1 MKLQQY
7 MTMME
12 QAIAGVFVAHGLY
25 VHLCGNVQGP
35 HTLTFGLRLYEPTQ
49 KNITKALGLSA
60 ALEAA
65 IADSPARVYTDRG
78 LILVETPS
86 PTPVVVDG
94 TRLKGQGYAVP
105 LGLTSRQTVAGV
117 DFIANPHL
125 LLVGPTNRGK
135 TTAARLVAYHLAR
148 QNPPR
153 HARFIVS
160 TFKPKDWRAFATLA
174 HCFAVITN
182 PHESARM
189 VAYLVRVMHERTRH
203 DVESPHLFV
212 FLDDLLNLLGVAE
225 VDNELAQLAS
235 LGRGAGI
242 HLIIGTQR
250 LGEKGA
256 AGGLVT
262 GNIPARLV
270 FGTADAQDA
279 ALFTGRGGSGAERL
293 GRYAGDALLI
303 TDGGSQRLAVGTVE
317 DRHLATLRQNDDE
330 WRPWLPPAAQE
341 TVPVPAARGEEN
353 AVAAIEA
360 PVIRT
365 GTDAP
370 LLEGVRSVTDKL
382 PDQPP
387 DVAARAYLRRLYE
400 ETGSKNAVLRYVW
413 GDVVNAEGKTPK
425 TKRWLDEALMEAH
438 LATAAK
444 CDPMKQQPEA
454 AVSRSCPYQLLPY
467 CVRGVRKKTTA

>member
-1 MKLQQY
+1 MTRDIRQY
-7 MTMME
+7 IALTE
-12 QAIAGVFVAHGLY
+12 RAIAGVFVAHGLY

-65 IADSPARVYTDRG
+65 ITDSPARVYTDRG

-86 PTPVVVDG
+86 PIPMVVDG

-117 DFIANPHL
+117 DLLTNPHL

-135 TTAARLVAYHLAR
+135 TTTARLIAYHLAR
-148 QNPPR
+148 QNPSR
-153 HARFIVS
+153 TTRFIVS
-160 TFKPKDWRAFATLA
+160 TFKPRDWRAFAALA
-174 HCFAVITN
+174 HSFAVITD
-182 PHESARM
+182 PQEAARM
-189 VAYLVRVMHERTRH
+189 IAYLVRVMHERTH
-203 DVESPHLFV
+203 NDIDSPHLFV

-225 VDNELAQLAS
+225 VDDELAQLAS

-262 GNIPARLV
+262 GNMPARLV

-279 ALFTGRGGSGAERL
+279 AMFTGRGGSGAERL

-303 TDGGSQRLAVGTVE
+303 TDGGTQRLAVGYIE
-317 DRHLATLRQNDDE
+317 DRHLATLRQHPDE
-330 WRPWLPPAAQE
+330 WRPWLTPSTDATP
-341 TVPVPAARGEEN
+341 VPVRQARGERSG
-353 AVAAIEA
+353 AAAAATPI
-360 PVIRT
+360 PRT
-365 GTDAP
+365 GT
-370 LLEGVRSVTDKL
+370 GKL
-382 PDQPP
+382 PDQLP
-387 DVAARAYLRRLYE
+387 DAAARAYLRRLYE
-400 ETGSKNAVLRYVW
+400 ATGSKNAVLRQAW
-413 GDVVNAEGKTPK
+413 GGVVNAEGKTPK
-425 TKRWLDEALMEAH
+425 TKRWLDEALTEVV
-438 LATAAK
+438 T
-444 CDPMKQQPEA
+444 
-454 AVSRSCPYQLLPY
+454 
-467 CVRGVRKKTTA
+467 